1 MKVTLEKEYRQ
12 RYTLED
18 LDRAKAVIAYEKE
31 NDEETVKGWAEY
43 AINEAT
49 KDTDDSVIE
58 ILKAT
63 ATTARNSRIWEV
75 YGEGTG
81 NFDVWIEATAET
93 YDGFIKVGAYLSDIW
108 KSGAEDYRKH
118 MYIRRAIY
126 N

>member
-1 MKVTLEKEYRQ
+1 MKVTLDKEYRQ

-18 LDRAKAVIAYEKE
+18 LDRAKAVIKYEKE
-31 NDEETVKGWAEY
+31 YDGETPKGWAEY
-43 AINEAT
+43 AVNEAI
-49 KDTDDSVIE
+49 KNTDDSVIE

-63 ATTARNSRIWEV
+63 ATTARNGRIWEV
-75 YGEGTG
+75 YGEDTG

-108 KSGAEDYRKH
+108 KSGAEDYKKH
-118 MYIRRAIY
+118 MYIRRATY